1 MQLDIEQT
9 INVPRYSTRPS
20 SYPSDFDLTYQ
31 AALKK
36 HRQLGAAK
44 NLAAVGMMPQLQEG
58 KSNIGSTLSLLL
70 VLLAHAVVIYFLSQ
84 KTTAVLTKPIAAAPM
99 VVSLIA
105 PPSPEPELVPVIE
118 PPKPIVEP
126 SPKLKKV
133 VEKIRPIETPT
144 ERLVEA
150 TTEQIKE
157 ETPTP
162 QAAPVLEP
170 AVVKESP
177 KAPPAQKVVEDII
190 EPPRF
195 GVSYLNNP
203 APDYP
208 SMSRR
213 LGEEGRVLM
222 KVLVSVEGAAED
234 VQIEKTSGSE
244 RLDNAAVNAVKRWR
258 FIPAKRN
265 NQPLSAYVLVPM
277 KFALDT

>member
-1 MQLDIEQT
+1 MQIDIEQA
-9 INVPRYSTRPS
+9 ISVPRRSTRPS
-20 SYPSDFDLTYQ
+20 SYPGDFDLTYQ

-36 HRQLGAAK
+36 HRQLEAAK
-44 NLAAVGMMPQLQEG
+44 RLATVAMMPQLQEA
-58 KSNIGSTLSLLL
+58 KNSIGSTLSLLL
-70 VLLAHAVVIYFLSQ
+70 VLLAHAVAIYFLSQ

-118 PPKPIVEP
+118 PPKPIIEP
-126 SPKLKKV
+126 KPKLKKV

-144 ERLVEA
+144 EQLVEA

-170 AVVKESP
+170 VLA
-177 KAPPAQKVVEDII
+177 KAPPAQKVIEDII

-222 KVLVSVEGAAED
+222 RVLVSVEGAAED

-258 FIPAKRN
+258 FVPAKKN
-265 NQPLSAYVLVPM
+265 NQPLSAYVRVPM
-277 KFALDT
+277 KFSLDS